1 MDILKTFLTSDLVD
15 FDLFQWPEI
24 FHRAPMIGDEIES
37 KGFFLKKLTFD
48 EPVYRAARL
57 TVCRV
62 VHTHN
67 GMDVYLDL
75 SKEQT
80 HDGWQIL
87 IHEKKTGG
95 VYKNS

>member
-15 FDLFQWPEI
+15 FALFQWPEE
-24 FHRAPMIGDEIES
+24 FHRAPMIGEEIES
-37 KGFFLKKLTFD
+37 KGFFIGKDMETF
-48 EPVYRAARL
+48 RKASL
-57 TVCRV
+57 TVSRV

-67 GMDVYLDL
+67 GMDVYLNL
-75 SKEQT
+75 SEEQT

-87 IHEKKTGG
+87 IHEKKTGR

>member
-1 MDILKTFLTSDLVD
+1 MNELKVFLDSNLVE
-15 FDLFQWPEI
+15 FGYFEWPEI

-37 KGFFLKKLTFD
+37 KGFFLKKSTAD

-57 TVCRV
+57 TVCKV

-87 IHEKKTGG
+87 IHEKKIGR